1 MGMDPADNYQQQ
13 KRVVL
18 RVSGTVS
25 FFEGTEGT
33 VTVLFVY
40 NNRGL
45 YLTGV
50 QQSVV
55 RL

>member
-1 MGMDPADNYQQQ
+1 MGMDPADNYQSQ
-13 KRVVL
+13 KRVII
-18 RVSGTVS
+18 RVSGRCTTT
-25 FFEGTEGT
+25 GD
-33 VTVLFVY
+33 VTIMYVY